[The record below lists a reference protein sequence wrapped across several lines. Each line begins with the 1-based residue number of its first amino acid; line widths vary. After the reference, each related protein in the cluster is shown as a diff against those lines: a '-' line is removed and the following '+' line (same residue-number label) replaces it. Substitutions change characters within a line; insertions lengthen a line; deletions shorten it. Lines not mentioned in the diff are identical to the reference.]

1 MRKIFYAIPLLILLM
16 ALLLLCVSCSG
27 DNSADSDNNEPVH
40 KGTIT
45 LSVYNWGEYI
55 SDGSE
60 DSFNT
65 NAAFEEYYYQLTG
78 QRVEVLYTTYSNNEE
93 MYSKLSSNAGTYD
106 VIIPSDYM
114 IERMIA
120 EDMLLPFDAT
130 SIENFAYISD
140 EFKGDNCKYDP
151 TNMYSV
157 PYTYGM
163 VGVIYN
169 TSLINPDDLNDDG
182 EIADPS
188 WGLMWNPDYA
198 GKILQFNNPRD
209 AFGTAMYYKN
219 IDINTASADEWDSV
233 LELLKE
239 QKPLLQAYVNDEI
252 FNKMSTG
259 SAAIAPY
266 YAGDF
271 IIMNSENEDL
281 AFYYPKEGT
290 NYFVDA
296 MCIPKNAR
304 YPDVAKEY
312 INFMLSEEPAIANA
326 LYIGYASPNTIVKN
340 SEEYAEEMG
349 EYAMDI
355 LYSKTIDEAKGSY
368 SYDLDYR
375 SLIDLEL
382 EGPDGEKLG
391 TNVQTYLNNQWERL
405 KTWSAV
411 ELWVHIVSITI
422 VVAILSLC
430 IYNIYIKKKRSRFY
444 RYRDRAKKG
453 NSQ

>member
-1 MRKIFYAIPLLILLM
+1 MRKLLSTIALLLLSM
-16 ALLLLCVSCSG
+16 ALLLFVVSCSSEN
-27 DNSADSDNNEPVH
+27 DTEVENAKPS
-40 KGTIT
+40 GTIT

-65 NAAFEEYYYQLTG
+65 NAAFEAYYYALTG
-78 QRVEVLYTTYSNNEE
+78 QKVEVLYTTYSNNEE
-93 MYSKLSSNAGTYD
+93 MYSKISSNAGTYD

-120 EDMLLPFDAT
+120 EDMLLEFDVT
-130 SIENFAYISD
+130 SLSNYKYISE
-140 EFKGDNCKYDP
+140 EFKGANCTYDP
-151 TNMYSV
+151 TNRYSV

-163 VGVIYN
+163 VGIIYN
-169 TSLINPDDLNDDG
+169 TDLINPEDLDENG
-182 EIADPS
+182 EIKDKS
-188 WGLMWNPDYA
+188 WSLMWNPDYQ

-219 IDINTASADEWDSV
+219 IDINSNKAEDWDEV

-239 QKPLLQAYVNDEI
+239 QKSLLQAYVNDEI

-271 IIMNSENEDL
+271 IIMNSENEAL
-281 AFYYPKEGT
+281 SFYYPKEGT

-312 INFMLSEEPAIANA
+312 INFMLSEEPAVANA
-326 LYIGYASPNTIVKN
+326 LYIGYASPNTLVRN
-340 SEEYAEEMG
+340 NEEYAEEMG

-355 LYSKTIDEAKGSY
+355 LYGTTIDEAKGSY
-368 SYDLDYR
+368 SYDLVYR
-375 SLIDLEL
+375 SLIDTQLVYA
-382 EGPDGEKLG
+382 DGEG
-391 TNVQTYLNNQWERL
+391 ANMTVQTYLNNSWEKL

-411 ELWVHIVSITI
+411 ELWVHIVSGVI
-422 VVAILSLC
+422 VVSVLSIC
-430 IYNIYIKKKRSRFY
+430 IYNFYIKKKRSRFY
-444 RYRDRAKKG
+444 RYRDRAMK
-453 NSQ
+453 NN

>member
-1 MRKIFYAIPLLILLM
+1 MRKILLTI
-16 ALLLLCVSCSG
+16 ALLLLGMSLLLFATSCST
-27 DNSADSDNNEPVH
+27 DENNEVENTTPS
-40 KGTIT
+40 GTIT

-65 NAAFEEYYYQLTG
+65 NAAFEEYYYELTG

-93 MYSKLSSNAGTYD
+93 MYSKLSNNAGTYD
-106 VIIPSDYM
+106 VVIPSDYM
-114 IERMIA
+114 IEQMIA
-120 EDMLLPFDAT
+120 ENMLLEFDVT
-130 SIENFAYISD
+130 SLENYQYIAD
-140 EFKGDNCKYDP
+140 EFKGENCKYDP
-151 TNMYSV
+151 TNRYSV

-169 TSLINPDDLNDDG
+169 TELLNPEDLDENG
-182 EIADPS
+182 EIKNPS
-188 WGLMWNPDYA
+188 WGLMWNPNYQ

-219 IDINTASADEWDSV
+219 ININTDKAEEWDQV

-271 IIMNSENEDL
+271 IIMNDENEAL
-281 AFYYPKEGT
+281 SFYYPKEGT

-326 LYIGYASPNTIVKN
+326 LYIGYASPNTLVRD

-355 LYSKTIDEAKGSY
+355 LYGTSIEEAKGTY

-375 SLIDLEL
+375 SLIDSQLVL
-382 EGPDGEKLG
+382 TNGENAG
-391 TNVQTYLNNQWERL
+391 MSVQTYLNNSWEKL

-411 ELWVHIVSITI
+411 ELWVHIVAGII
-422 VVAILSLC
+422 VVSVLTLC
-430 IYNIYIKKKRSRFY
+430 IYNLYIKKKRSRFY
-444 RYRDRAKKG
+444 RYRDRANK
-453 NSQ
+453 NN